1 METGLVFIRGTEKR
15 MFMFLKSTR
24 FVERVASV
32 VSLQRPAVYEG
43 T

>member
-32 VSLQRPAVYEG
+32 ASLQRPAVYEG